1 MRIQNIINLLKTQK
15 FYGVSKEVDI
25 AKGVNE
31 LTPNVKRIID
41 QENRKYH
48 GRKERLLKLRVK
60 DNFKQVEKD
69 FRFT

>member
-1 MRIQNIINLLKTQK
+1 MKRLKLLIVKKMRIQNIINLLKTQK

-48 GRKERLLKLRVK
+48 GRKKGY
-60 DNFKQVEKD
+60 
-69 FRFT
+69 

>member
-1 MRIQNIINLLKTQK
+1 MKHLKLLIVKKMRIQNIINLLKTQK

-25 AKGVNE
+25 AKGINE

-48 GRKERLLKLRVK
+48 GRKES
-60 DNFKQVEKD
+60 N
-69 FRFT
+69 

>member
-1 MRIQNIINLLKTQK
+1 LKHLKLLIVKKMRIQNIINLLKTQK

-25 AKGVNE
+25 AKGINE

-48 GRKERLLKLRVK
+48 GRKES
-60 DNFKQVEKD
+60 N
-69 FRFT
+69 

>member
-31 LTPNVKRIID
+31 ITPNIKRIID

-48 GRKERLLKLRVK
+48 GRK
-60 DNFKQVEKD
+60 NGY
-69 FRFT
+69 

>member
-25 AKGVNE
+25 AKGINE

-48 GRKERLLKLRVK
+48 GRKES
-60 DNFKQVEKD
+60 N
-69 FRFT
+69 

>member
-31 LTPNVKRIID
+31 ITPNIKRIID
-41 QENRKYH
+41 HVNRKYQ
-48 GRKERLLKLRVK
+48 GRKKGY
-60 DNFKQVEKD
+60 
-69 FRFT
+69 

>member
-48 GRKERLLKLRVK
+48 VRKKGY
-60 DNFKQVEKD
+60 
-69 FRFT
+69 